1 MRSFGEPLCTGK
13 INIDEAETDQINL
26 LENLVQFSERSRPK
40 TVDDKDKKKKHFWK
54 CKYSL

>member
-1 MRSFGEPLCTGK
+1 MRSFGETLCTGK

-40 TVDDKDKKKKHFWK
+40 TADDKEKKHFWN